1 MVVDGNVKA
10 MGAVAQAGADGD
22 AKPNA
27 AIDGNSTGGQD
38 VPVLIVGGGPSGLLL
53 AYLLSKLG
61 VQSLLVEKYPQ
72 RLAAP
77 KAHALSPRSFEICRQ
92 FGLDTAAMRKLGSPR
107 GDAFWVNFLTNL
119 SGERIGVLPY
129 ERMDPEVLEDTPEMI
144 HNVPQP
150 DFEQFIYNALENDP
164 NVEMRKGV
172 AFVSCQQNGD
182 VVTSTLEVRENGHQ
196 FAVRSRHVVGC
207 DGAKSQVRKFLDIGS
222 EGEDGYETMMTIHF
236 NADLR
241 PVVKDRVGMLHWI
254 TDPACS
260 GFIIAYDLSGNQV
273 LISNFDSEKHPVKSW
288 TEELSRKVVT
298 AAIGT
303 DIPFEVL
310 SYRPWVLSRKVA
322 NQYQIGNV
330 LLAGDAAHSFPP
342 TGGLGLNTGIADVH
356 NLAYKIAAIH
366 HGCAGPQ
373 LLDSYHEERRPIAI
387 INAAQS
393 VKNGKAIFSFLK
405 TLGTAGID
413 DVKQA
418 RANLLQSIHDPEKQE
433 MIKREVEGQ
442 REHFDN
448 LELHI
453 GYTYGEKGVPSHA
466 SQYAPKFVPGARLP
480 HAWIRVRDGK
490 ALEPLEPLDVSY
502 VKEWSSEDVSARQA
516 SILDLCLYHSFTL
529 IVGSR
534 SGWEQRMGELQDHL
548 QKRNIQIRLWVA
560 GTDFEFVF
568 QKHEQQFD
576 EGSRLM
582 NGGGILIRPDQHI
595 LAVLGPGDK
604 SSELERHILHHLDLH

>member
-1 MVVDGNVKA
+1 MVADGNVKA
-10 MGAVAQAGADGD
+10 MGAVAQAGVDGD

-27 AIDGNSTGGQD
+27 AIDDNSTGGQD

-150 DFEQFIYNALENDP
+150 DFEQFVYNALENDP

-182 VVTSTLEVRENGHQ
+182 ALTSTLELRENGHQ
-196 FAVRSRHVVGC
+196 FVVRSRHVVGC
-207 DGAKSQVRKFLDIGS
+207 DGARSQVRKFLDIGS

-273 LISNFDSEKHPVKSW
+273 LISNFDSEKHPVKFW
-288 TEELSRKVVT
+288 TKELSRKVVT

-322 NQYQIGNV
+322 NQYRIGNV
-330 LLAGDAAHSFPP
+330 FLAGDAAHSFPP

-356 NLAYKIAAIH
+356 NLAYKVAAIH
-366 HGCAGPQ
+366 HKWAGPR
-373 LLDSYHEERRPIAI
+373 LLDSYHEERRPIAM

-413 DVKQA
+413 DVDQA

-433 MIKREVEGQ
+433 MIKREVECQ

-453 GYTYGEKGVPSHA
+453 GYTYGEKEVPSHA
-466 SQYAPKFVPGARLP
+466 SHYTPKFVPGARLP
-480 HAWIRVRDGK
+480 HAWIKVRDGK
-490 ALEPLEPLDVSY
+490 ALEPFEPLDVSY
-502 VKEWSSEDVSARQA
+502 VKEWSSADVSARQT
-516 SILDLCLYHSFTL
+516 SIMDLCPYHSFTL

-534 SGWEQRMGELQDHL
+534 SGWEQRIGELQDRL
-548 QKRNIQIRLWVA
+548 QKRKIQIRLWAA

-568 QKHEQQFD
+568 PKHEQQFD
-576 EGSRLM
+576 EGSRLN

-595 LAVLGPGDK
+595 LAVLGPEHK
-604 SSELERHILHHLDLH
+604 SSELERHVLHHLDLH